1 MRCSRTTFPLPL
13 RRDSERVV
21 SPNAGAGDLRV
32 MSAATLWL
40 RMEPAISLPGL
51 AFPAFSLTAAFLLF
65 LLPNPELPSP
75 HLFLHECGVLSG
87 LQHNTP
93 AFGIFTMVEGFH
105 GLLLRND
112 FGPGSNFWSPRGAT
126 PL

>member
-1 MRCSRTTFPLPL
+1 
-13 RRDSERVV
+13 
-21 SPNAGAGDLRV
+21 

-40 RMEPAISLPGL
+40 RMEPAISFPGL

-75 HLFLHECGVLSG
+75 HLFLHGCGVLSG

-112 FGPGSNFWSPRGAT
+112 FGPGSNSWSREVRPLSDRHGRGLQEAT
-126 PL
+126 CGRLWEALAVCGGLG